1 MAEEKKE
8 EKKIIV
14 DEDWKNK
21 AQKEK
26 ESSKDKIQQEPAGK
40 QGPAQQLPKG
50 DFGTLVSLLATQAF
64 FALGLIGDENDKTPP
79 KKDLPLAKFHI
90 DMLESLEEKTKGN
103 LTENEKQFL
112 EGALSQLRISFVNS
126 AG

>member
-1 MAEEKKE
+1 MTEEKKE
-8 EKKIIV
+8 EKKIII

-26 ESSKDKIQQEPAGK
+26 ETSKDKIQQEPAGK
-40 QGPAQQLPKG
+40 QETSGQLPKG

-64 FALGLIGDENDKTPP
+64 FALGLIGDENDKTP

-112 EGALSQLRISFVNS
+112 EGALSQLRLSFVNS

>member
-1 MAEEKKE
+1 MTEEKKE
-8 EKKIIV
+8 EKKIII

-26 ESSKDKIQQEPAGK
+26 EISKDKVPQEPAGK
-40 QGPAQQLPKG
+40 QGAPQHLPKG

-64 FALGLIGDENDKTPP
+64 FALGLIGDENDKTP
-79 KKDLPLAKFHI
+79 KKDLPLAKFQI

-112 EGALSQLRISFVNS
+112 QGALSQLRISFVNS

>member
-1 MAEEKKE
+1 MTEEKKE

-26 ESSKDKIQQEPAGK
+26 ETSKEKVPQEPAGN
-40 QGPAQQLPKG
+40 QGPSQQLPKG
-50 DFGTLVSLLATQAF
+50 DFGTLVSLLAAQAF
-64 FALGLIGDENDKTPP
+64 YAMGQIGDENDKSP
-79 KKDLPLAKFHI
+79 KKDLPLAKFQI

-103 LTENEKQFL
+103 LTEQEKQFL

>member
-1 MAEEKKE
+1 MTEEKKE

-26 ESSKDKIQQEPAGK
+26 ETSKEKVPQEPAGK
-40 QGPAQQLPKG
+40 QEASGQLPKN

-64 FALGLIGDENDKTPP
+64 FALGLIGDEKDKTP

-103 LTENEKQFL
+103 LTEQEKQFL
-112 EGALSQLRISFVNS
+112 EGALNQLRISFVNS